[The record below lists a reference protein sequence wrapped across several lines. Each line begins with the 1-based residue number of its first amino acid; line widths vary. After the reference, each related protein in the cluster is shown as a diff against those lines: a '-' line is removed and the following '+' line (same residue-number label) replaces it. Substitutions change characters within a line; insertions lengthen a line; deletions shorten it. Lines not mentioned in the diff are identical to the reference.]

1 MSSTVAPSSKKAG
14 QKKAVKPVPMTKAD
28 MVRKMLADQQF
39 IREARQKGIS
49 FQELREKYGYQFTT
63 V

>member
-1 MSSTVAPSSKKAG
+1 MASTVAPSTKKAVR
-14 QKKAVKPVPMTKAD
+14 KKAVKPMTKAD

-39 IREARQKGIS
+39 IHEARQKGVS
-49 FQELREKYGYQFTT
+49 FQELRKKYGYQFTT